1 MNYIV
6 QNTTTKELFYS
17 KGASKLAE
25 MIGISEKTIQRNAKH
40 TFTEKV
46 YNGFIF
52 AKAKIIPN
60 KNRGTNIKDEL
71 SYLTNNQF
79 IKSAKTM
86 KEQLKT
92 INEDLEIVIEAIKNK
107 DTKEAIQMLEDIKE
121 DLEIIVLMC

>member
-6 QNTTTKELFYS
+6 QNVLTKELFYS

-40 TFTEKV
+40 TFTDKI

-60 KNRGTNIKDEL
+60 KNRGSNIKNQL
-71 SYLTNNQF
+71 SDLTR
-79 IKSAKTM
+79 
-86 KEQLKT
+86 
-92 INEDLEIVIEAIKNK
+92 
-107 DTKEAIQMLEDIKE
+107 
-121 DLEIIVLMC
+121 

>member
-6 QNTTTKELFYS
+6 QNTVTKELFYS

-40 TFTEKV
+40 TFTEKI

-60 KNRGTNIKDEL
+60 KDRGTNIKDEL
-71 SYLTNNQF
+71 SYLTKNQSIKIHKTEKINGKSNNN
-79 IKSAKTM
+79 SS
-86 KEQLKT
+86 
-92 INEDLEIVIEAIKNK
+92 NK
-107 DTKEAIQMLEDIKE
+107 Y
-121 DLEIIVLMC
+121 

>member
-17 KGASKLAE
+17 KEATKLAE
-25 MIGISEKTIQRNAKH
+25 MIGISEKTMQRNAKY
-40 TFTEKV
+40 TFTTKI

-71 SYLTNNQF
+71 S
-79 IKSAKTM
+79 
-86 KEQLKT
+86 
-92 INEDLEIVIEAIKNK
+92 AI
-107 DTKEAIQMLEDIKE
+107 TS
-121 DLEIIVLMC
+121 